1 MPTMCEL
8 KAEAK
13 SKGLKGY
20 SKLNKDALTAFVNK
34 GGKSSSPAKPAPAK
48 AKAPVKAKSPTASA
62 VREARNK
69 MTPLELFGQL
79 PAIARLNIL
88 KPSATGVKVGGPS
101 LGEYIK
107 RNLKVANKYMSQAN
121 ISATGGYLNK
131 VDSAIKD
138 SVFYGKN
145 VLNTR
150 SDERNK
156 TDVRLGD
163 FGLYSSRGFRT
174 DVLDKYMKNQG
185 LINPININKLPEQMK
200 NIVPNMIKAY
210 FEVKEVSDG
219 RKEKVRKE
227 LETFFTNNINR
238 SKEDAGL
245 SKTDLEY
252 LTLRKKHPK
261 GKINYYNLGS
271 GWKWELNGQEI
282 QT

>member
-34 GGKSSSPAKPAPAK
+34 GGKSSSPAKPAPVK
-48 AKAPVKAKSPTASA
+48 AKSPEKAKSPTASA
-62 VREARNK
+62 
-69 MTPLELFGQL
+69 
-79 PAIARLNIL
+79 
-88 KPSATGVKVGGPS
+88 VKVGGPS

-121 ISATGGYLNK
+121 ISATGGYGNK
-131 VDSAIKD
+131 IDSAIKD

-174 DVLDKYMKNQG
+174 AVLDKYMKNQG
-185 LINPININKLPEQMK
+185 LINPININKLPEQMN